1 MLFELITGDY
11 LFDPKSKG
19 ESVSKEDDHLASV
32 YELLGP
38 PDKDFILSGTRS
50 RKYFT
55 TKGRLKRN

>member
-55 TKGRLKRN
+55 TKG